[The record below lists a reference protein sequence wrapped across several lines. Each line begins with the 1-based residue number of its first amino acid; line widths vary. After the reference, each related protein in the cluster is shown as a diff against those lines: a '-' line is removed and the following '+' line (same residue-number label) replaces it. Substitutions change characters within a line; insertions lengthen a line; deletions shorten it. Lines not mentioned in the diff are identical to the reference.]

1 MSAHSHSSS
10 CVLGTYNEYK
20 ASWGCNN
27 EYKRQ
32 RRHSLS
38 LGRLVG
44 GRGEGG
50 ASWTTRGTKR
60 NETRREAAVWSGL
73 VVPTPQSGAGS
84 RKLLSYA
91 PYCLCILLLTFFCAG
106 DGERAEQ
113 GEGRKEGGV
122 ERTGETFSVRPTQQ
136 HPFLSHFHP
145 HQLKPFTHALSG
157 HPLDLNAPFA
167 PSLSSQPRQ
176 TASTHVHH
184 HDITAVSRTST
195 VAVCC
200 YLIVL
205 SNYLL
210 LTIKRKL

>member
-1 MSAHSHSSS
+1 MNTRRRGD
-10 CVLGTYNEYK
+10 VIMK
-20 ASWGCNN
+20 
-27 EYKRQ
+27 YKRQ

-136 HPFLSHFHP
+136 HPFLSHLHP

-167 PSLSSQPRQ
+167 PLPLLPATTNSQHSCSPPR
-176 TASTHVHH
+176 H
-184 HDITAVSRTST
+184 
-195 VAVCC
+195 CGC
-200 YLIVL
+200 L
-205 SNYLL
+205 SNLDCRCLL
-210 LTIKRKL
+210 LLNRPFKLPFTDNQT